1 MPLRAA
7 NGAAPHTVARVPKAG
22 EVFYSEN
29 GSPLGIFDDEEGA
42 ASGPLDFGSP
52 PEAAQAACLT
62 VKKTGRKG
70 KRGADDQISVT
81 IKTDKGDID
90 LSQVKGADQSLL
102 LGIQSQL
109 ASVLSMFSHKAG

>member
-1 MPLRAA
+1 MHERVRREGQDPLD
-7 NGAAPHTVARVPKAG
+7 
-22 EVFYSEN
+22 EVRRQ
-29 GSPLGIFDDEEGA
+29 GRLHPEEGA
-42 ASGPLDFGSP
+42 GGGPLDFGSP